1 MPLNTRTSCQ
11 VREQPPK
18 ASSSRQ
24 LRPHMP
30 SLWASRS
37 PGSAPRPLPA
47 LARQDGGRPEVP
59 EQRRDRRLQQER
71 TCCGYVKSD
80 LTHLDEQPCHEP
92 LKPQRPYDTG
102 QGARHV
108 GTHVGVVCL
117 EDFVEELQISLE
129 RHLHHRQLKV
139 ARRSAGLDPGSLH
152 TSAIVMATQEPSA
165 SSTLLVSPM
174 VDASRSRIVERL
186 SCPISISFPPA
197 IMRRRFP
204 SRVRPEAEQMSQAKG
219 QAENGT

>member
-1 MPLNTRTSCQ
+1 MPPNTSTSCQ

-30 SLWASRS
+30 SVWASRS

-71 TCCGYVKSD
+71 TCCGCVKSD

-152 TSAIVMATQEPSA
+152 TSAIVMATQEPVRVFNFACVTHGRRVQISYRRAVVMSNIEIFSA
-165 SSTLLVSPM
+165 CNHAAALPLL
-174 VDASRSRIVERL
+174 
-186 SCPISISFPPA
+186 C
-197 IMRRRFP
+197 
-204 SRVRPEAEQMSQAKG
+204 
-219 QAENGT
+219 TT